1 MDNWSNPDASA
12 LALASV
18 EVDIAAVQPG
28 MSLTVNYSAMASN
41 VAFGTASSYG
51 EVPSST
57 NSIIDVT
64 NPLALS
70 SVYTASAVTL
80 SAGAVYT
87 VFILM
92 GTKGPVG
99 LLRRER

>member
-1 MDNWSNPDASA
+1 MWSRQFQ
-12 LALASV
+12 V
-18 EVDIAAVQPG
+18 HVY
-28 MSLTVNYSAMASN
+28 YS
-41 VAFGTASSYG
+41 
-51 EVPSST
+51 SST

-80 SAGAVYT
+80 SPGAVYT

-92 GTKGPVG
+92 GTKGSVG